1 MNTQKNQHKE
11 RSFNFSGVL
20 YPEHFCS
27 NRKLAVKFLKDTFQ
41 TQGAIS
47 PLHDSDLQ
55 EDGTL
60 KKEHWH
66 FVLHFQNQKSLGV
79 CRKLLGDKGLIQV
92 CQSLATM
99 CRYFFHLDD
108 DDKFQYPTFDYDSFL
123 NFNFQKQINAF
134 EDFDSKIDTLIMIIT
149 VNEITNMQDLIYYVQ
164 GSDKYRYLLSFIAQ
178 KMFFLK
184 EFMKAMDYQRVFDT
198 TSLKER
204 KEYALTARQLA
215 LIN

>member
-1 MNTQKNQHKE
+1 MNTKKNQHKE

-20 YPEHFCS
+20 YPEHFCD
-27 NRKLAVKFLKDTFQ
+27 NRNLAVKFLKDTFQ

-55 EDGTL
+55 DDGQL
-60 KKEHWH
+60 KKPHWH
-66 FVLHFQNQKSLGV
+66 FVVHFQNQKSLAV
-79 CRKLLGDKGLIQV
+79 CRKLLEDKGLIQV

-108 DDKFQYPTFDYDSFL
+108 DDKFQYQTTDYDTFF

-134 EDFDSKIDTLIMIIT
+134 EDFDSKLDTLLMIIT
-149 VNEITNMQDLIYYVQ
+149 INQITTLQDLIIFLQ
-164 GSDKYRYLLSFIAQ
+164 NSEKYHYLLVFTAQ
-178 KMFFLK
+178 KMFFIK
-184 EFMKAMDYQRVFDT
+184 EFLKAMNFERSFDT
-198 TSLKER
+198 SVVKEQQSFFNVNN
-204 KEYALTARQLA
+204 QLN

>member
-1 MNTQKNQHKE
+1 MNTRKNQHKE

-27 NRKLAVKFLKDTFQ
+27 NRKLAVQFLKDTFQ

-47 PLHDSDLQ
+47 PLHNSDLQ
-55 EDGTL
+55 DDGSL

-66 FVLHFQNQKSLGV
+66 FVLHFQNQKSLSV
-79 CRKLLGDKGLIQV
+79 CRKLLDDKGLIQV

-108 DDKFQYPTFDYDSFL
+108 DDKFQYPVSDYDTFL

-134 EDFDSKIDTLIMIIT
+134 EDFDSKLDTLLMIIT
-149 VNEITNMQDLIYYVQ
+149 INQITTLQDLILFLQ
-164 GSDKYRYLLSFIAQ
+164 NSEKYHYLMGFTAQ
-178 KMFFLK
+178 KMFFIK
-184 EFMKAMDYQRVFDT
+184 EFLKAINFERSFDT
-198 TSLKER
+198 SQI
-204 KEYALTARQLA
+204 KEYRDYFLSNNQPA